1 MVAQPSLDRT
11 VPLRFSARAHLE
23 HAAGR
28 CPGRRLRE
36 VVGAAVFLLALV
48 PPSRAADPN
57 SPEIREAI
65 DHGVGYLRDHV
76 NDTPSFEAGLVAY
89 AMIRGGEPVDSPAIK
104 SLARRVLDDKFSG
117 GEYGKGSLHQYYEA
131 GTDLMMFEAISPRR
145 YQRELDIIAAYTIEH
160 QWPDGAWYYPGSDE
174 HGGDTSHTQYAVLGL
189 WSAARAGIKIPR
201 NVWSRI
207 AEWHLNTQLSDG
219 GFAYHPGDIKSAT
232 HSMTVNGVASLCI
245 CRLMLYPN
253 REFASPFAEAKPEAD
268 SDPAGEKG
276 TKGAADRDDAKA
288 SDAKPVP
295 GVLQPIELGGAR
307 SDPARRS
314 RITSSGSKKAVP
326 LARINEGIAK
336 GANWVRINN
345 DRESGSHTLYFLYG
359 LERMCALA
367 SITDFDGKDWYSE
380 RALDLIKK
388 QGADGHFSAQFGT
401 RVETSFAILFLSRAT
416 TKSLGG
422 RVEARFGGG
431 LMIGGRGLP
440 ANLGAV
446 QTTGEG
452 IQVRKLDAPV
462 DKLLSEL
469 ENPKSLQVEA
479 VQQAIVDTVQLGD
492 REKLVGQTD
501 RLKKLARDP
510 RAEVRRTA
518 VWALGR
524 CATVH
529 DALVLVKAL
538 DDPDINVVAEANNAL
553 CWLSRRPNGFGRPAD
568 PIAELP
574 ENASDRQRAD
584 ALKTWRTQVRKDWRE
599 WYDKVRP
606 YSERDLPID
615 LP

>member
-1 MVAQPSLDRT
+1 VTERSLR
-11 VPLRFSARAHLE
+11 RADLE
-23 HAAGR
+23 QAGSR
-28 CPGRRLRE
+28 APRRLCQ
-36 VVGAAVFLLALV
+36 VIGAVLLLLTLV

-65 DHGVGYLRDHV
+65 DRCVGYLRDHV
-76 NDTPSFEAGLVAY
+76 NDTPTFEASLVAY
-89 AMIRGGEPVDSPAIK
+89 AMLRGGEPVDSPAIK
-104 SLARRVLDDKFSG
+104 TLARRVLEDKFNG
-117 GEYGKGSLHQYYEA
+117 GTYGQGTLHQYYEA
-131 GTDLMMFEAISPRR
+131 GTDMMMFEAINPRR
-145 YQRELDIIAAYTIEH
+145 YQRELDIIAAYAIEH
-160 QWPDGAWYYPGSDE
+160 QWPDGAWYYPGNDE

-189 WSAARAGIKIPR
+189 WSAARAGIRIPR

-207 AEWHLNTQLSDG
+207 AEWHLDTQLPDG
-219 GFAYHPGDIKSAT
+219 GFAYHPGDIKSPT

-253 REFASPFAEAKPEAD
+253 REFASPFAAARPEAD
-268 SDPAGEKG
+268 AEPAAEKE
-276 TKGAADRDDAKA
+276 TKTTADEDKAKEADARPLP
-288 SDAKPVP
+288 S
-295 GVLQPIELGGAR
+295 VLQPIELGGGR

-314 RITSSGSKKAVP
+314 RITSSGSKKVIP
-326 LARINEGIAK
+326 LARINEGISR

-345 DRESGSHTLYFLYG
+345 EREITSHHLYFLYG

-380 RALDLIKK
+380 RALNLLK
-388 QGADGHFSAQFGT
+388 QQRADGSFDVRLGV

-422 RVEARFGGG
+422 RVEDRFGGG

-446 QTTGEG
+446 QTSAEG

-479 VQQAIVDTVQLGD
+479 VQQAIVDTVQIGD
-492 REKLVGQTD
+492 REKLIGQKD

-518 VWALGR
+518 IWALGR

-529 DALVLVKAL
+529 DTLVLVKAL
-538 DDPDINVVAEANNAL
+538 DDPDLNVVVEANNAL
-553 CWLSRRPNGFGRPAD
+553 CWLSRRPNGFGHAID

-584 ALKTWRTQVRKDWRE
+584 AVKTWRTQVRKDWRE

-606 YSERDLPID
+606 YTERDLPID